1 MADYALE
8 AAHGGIVAGVD
19 EVGRGPLAGPV
30 VTAAAILDPARLPAD
45 LLAAIDDSKKL
56 TARRREQLAM
66 ALIARRGQGV
76 EYALAAASVAVI
88 DRDNILSASL
98 DAMARAV
105 DRLPIRPD
113 LVLVDGNRLPAG
125 LRIPGQ
131 AVVGGDGRSLS
142 IAAASILA
150 KVIRDRLMVRLAKR
164 WPGYDWERN
173 AGYPTARHR
182 AALARL
188 GITPHHR
195 RSFAPVAAVLEIISA
210 QMS

>member
-98 DAMARAV
+98 EAMARAV

-210 QMS
+210 QMP

>member
-30 VTAAAILDPARLPAD
+30 VTAAAILDPARLPVD

-76 EYALAAASVAVI
+76 DYALAAASVAVI

-98 DAMARAV
+98 DAMTRAV
-105 DRLPIRPD
+105 ERLPIRPD

-131 AVVGGDGRSLS
+131 AVVGGDGKSLS

-195 RSFAPVAAVLEIISA
+195 RSFAPVAAALEIISA
-210 QMS
+210 QMP